1 METKQVIVIRKDLK
15 MRRGKEIAQGSHASM
30 KVFFDLFSYKGI
42 NEDSKPPHKYELN
55 VNDIM
60 KQWMDGIFTKIV
72 VYVNSLEEINE
83 LAEKA
88 KTLDTPFAIITDC
101 GKTEFGGVPTITAM
115 AIGPD
120 DVDIINSITG
130 HLPLY

>member
-1 METKQVIVIRKDLK
+1 
-15 MRRGKEIAQGSHASM
+15 
-30 KVFFDLFSYKGI
+30 
-42 NEDSKPPHKYELN
+42 
-55 VNDIM
+55 M

-72 VYVNSLEEINE
+72 VYVNSVEEINE

>member
-1 METKQVIVIRKDLK
+1 MIC
-15 MRRGKEIAQGSHASM
+15 
-30 KVFFDLFSYKGI
+30 FSYKGI

-72 VYVNSLEEINE
+72 VYVNSVEEINE

-88 KTLDTPFAIITDC
+88 KNLNTPFAIITDC
-101 GKTEFGGVPTITAM
+101 GKTEFSGVPTITAM